1 MSPEADEIARLSHEV
16 HDLHLELKTTRVQLE
31 IAQTLPHLLGAT
43 PPKRD
48 GDAVLDP
55 EGIEAAVKKTTRPP
69 QPR

>member
-1 MSPEADEIARLSHEV
+1 
-16 HDLHLELKTTRVQLE
+16 VQLE
-31 IAQTLPHLLGAT
+31 IAQTLPHLLGTT